1 MTQGFSSCGLLF
13 QENERKS
20 FYDNLKDKSIVR
32 KLILIHQPSK
42 YNLKNCDEETHT
54 VRRLITIAKNTNLVE
69 VDWSEELV
77 AFSMQWSFWS
87 HFNLEQILLILYLSC
102 CPYIRSLLFKLLTL
116 DNFVIGSC
124 EKWSLGTSL
133 HVYITNAGAK
143 SHRLIVDM
151 MTPPPTILTRQL
163 VGYNQTLS

>member
-1 MTQGFSSCGLLF
+1 MNNVQINLVSIARVGGHIRSAVKMSLVLF
-13 QENERKS
+13 
-20 FYDNLKDKSIVR
+20 LSIVR

-87 HFNLEQILLILYLSC
+87 HFNLEQILLIV
-102 CPYIRSLLFKLLTL
+102 K
-116 DNFVIGSC
+116 
-124 EKWSLGTSL
+124 
-133 HVYITNAGAK
+133 
-143 SHRLIVDM
+143 
-151 MTPPPTILTRQL
+151 Q
-163 VGYNQTLS
+163 